1 MPRHALFLVSL
12 TLAFFSV
19 SPAARAA
26 DPAADPAYRVVDIAP
41 SRTSIFV
48 GRVSISFSRFVR
60 SDGVYA
66 GDYQVRVFPFFY
78 RESGH
83 LRIQF
88 NDEQIRR
95 LHQGKTVT
103 FVGEGRSR
111 SGARRGVVG
120 KATPEGLQSGR
131 LLVDV
136 FVTRSIKL
144 VFHTTYR
151 LEAAP
156 ES

>member
-1 MPRHALFLVSL
+1 MPRSVLLLL
-12 TLAFFSV
+12 TAALAFLAAT
-19 SPAARAA
+19 PAARAA
-26 DPAADPAYRVVDIAP
+26 DPAADPAYRTVDIAP
-41 SRTSIFV
+41 AKTSIFV
-48 GRVSISFSRFVR
+48 GRVSISFSRFAR
-60 SDGVYA
+60 SNGVYA

-120 KATPEGLQSGR
+120 KATPESLQAGR

-144 VFHTTYR
+144 VFHTSYQ
-151 LEAAP
+151 LETAP
-156 ES
+156 KP